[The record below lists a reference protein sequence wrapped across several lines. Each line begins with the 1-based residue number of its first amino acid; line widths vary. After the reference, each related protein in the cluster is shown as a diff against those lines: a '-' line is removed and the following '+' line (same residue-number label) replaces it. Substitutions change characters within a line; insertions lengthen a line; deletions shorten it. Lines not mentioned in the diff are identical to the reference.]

1 MRRTLPAAACLLG
14 AALALSACGEIK
26 TRIDPVAS
34 QAQPLTL
41 ALDAPANATQ
51 TGVFTA
57 RSDGA
62 LTRAGI
68 DLQVTTA
75 SSSEQALAEVES
87 GRVDV
92 AIASEP
98 EVMLARNRHEKV
110 LAFGAITQG
119 PQATIV
125 AIKHKHKHKHKHRTI
140 TSVRDLRGA
149 RLGVSGLS
157 SESALL
163 STMLSRA
170 GVPSGRVKRVD
181 VSANPA
187 AALLSGRVD
196 AYYGDDASSVAAA
209 LRSRHKGVEVVPADK
224 LGLLRY
230 DGLVFATRIFYFAPH
245 LTLLRRFVQ
254 AIGRGYE
261 TVRTDPSAAVQALQ
275 AARSGLDPAL
285 TSTVL
290 TSTLPELFPGAGRPW
305 GWQNQNAWNAFG
317 RFLTSQ
323 QVISAPG
330 AWEGASTNQ
339 LLAGQGP

>member
-1 MRRTLPAAACLLG
+1 MRRTLSAAACLLG
-14 AALALSACGEIK
+14 AALALSACGEIT
-26 TRIDPVAS
+26 TRIEPVAS

-51 TGVFTA
+51 AGVFAA

-75 SSSEQALAEVES
+75 SNSEQALAEVES
-87 GRVDV
+87 GKVDV

-125 AIKHKHKHKHKHRTI
+125 SIKRHKHRTI
-140 TSVRDLRGA
+140 TSVRDLRGK

-170 GVPSGRVKRVD
+170 GVPSGRVTRVD

-196 AYYGDDASSVAAA
+196 AYYGDDASAVAAA

-224 LGLLRY
+224 LGLPRY
-230 DGLVFATRIFYFAPH
+230 DGLVFVTRIFYYAPH

-261 TVRTDPSAAVQALQ
+261 AVRKDPSAGVQALK

-285 TSTVL
+285 AGTVL
-290 TSTLPELFPGAGRPW
+290 KATLPDLFPPAGHPW
-305 GWQNQNAWNAFG
+305 GWQNPNAWNAFG

-330 AWEGASTNQ
+330 AWEGASVNQ

>member
-41 ALDAPANATQ
+41 ALDGPANPTQ
-51 TGVFTA
+51 AGIFAA

-62 LTRAGI
+62 LSRAGI
-68 DLQVTTA
+68 DLNVTTA
-75 SSSEQALAEVES
+75 SSSEQALAEVRA
-87 GRVDV
+87 GKVDV

-98 EVMLARNRHEKV
+98 EVMLARNRHDKV
-110 LAFGAITQG
+110 LSFAAITQG

-125 AIKHKHKHKHKHRTI
+125 SIKRRKHRAI
-140 TSVRDLRGA
+140 TSVKDLRGA
-149 RLGVSGLS
+149 RLGVSGLA
-157 SESALL
+157 SESVLL
-163 STMLSRA
+163 STMLKRA
-170 GVPSGRVKRVD
+170 GVPSGRVTRVD

-196 AYYGDDASSVAAA
+196 AYYGDDAPAVAAA
-209 LRSRHKGVEVVPADK
+209 LRSRHRRVEVVPADK
-224 LGLLRY
+224 LGLSRY
-230 DGLVFATRIFYFAPH
+230 DGLVFVTRIFYFAPH
-245 LTLLRRFVQ
+245 TTLLRRFVQ
-254 AIGRGYE
+254 AIGRGYDA
-261 TVRTDPSAAVQALQ
+261 VRADPSAGVQALQ

-285 TSTVL
+285 ASSVL
-290 TSTLPELFPGAGRPW
+290 TTTLPELFPGAGRPW
-305 GWQNQNAWNAFG
+305 GWQSQNAWNAFG

>member
-1 MRRTLPAAACLLG
+1 MRRTLPVAACLLG

-26 TRIDPVAS
+26 TQINPVAS

-51 TGVFTA
+51 AGIFAA

-62 LTRAGI
+62 MARASI
-68 DLQVTTA
+68 DLQLTTT
-75 SSSEQALAEVES
+75 SSTEQALADVES
-87 GRVDV
+87 GKVDV

-110 LAFGAITQG
+110 LSFGAITQG

-125 AIKHKHKHKHKHRTI
+125 SLKRRKHRTI
-140 TSVRDLRGA
+140 RSVKELQGT
-149 RLGVSGLS
+149 RLGVSGLA

-163 STMLSRA
+163 STMLQRA
-170 GVPSGRVKRVD
+170 GVPSGRVSRID
-181 VSANPA
+181 VSANPT

-196 AYYGDDASSVAAA
+196 AYYGNQAASVAAA
-209 LRSRHKGVEVVPADK
+209 LRARHKGVEVVPADK
-224 LGLLRY
+224 LGLLPY
-230 DGLVFATRIFYFAPH
+230 DGLVFVTRIFYFAPH

-254 AIGRGYE
+254 AVGRGYE
-261 TVRTDPSAAVQALQ
+261 TVRSDPSAGIRALQ
-275 AARSGLDPAL
+275 AARPSIDPKLA
-285 TSTVL
+285 STVL
-290 TSTLPELFPGAGRPW
+290 ASTLPELFAAQGRPW
-305 GWQNQNAWNAFG
+305 GWQSLTAWNAFG

-330 AWEGASTNQ
+330 AWAGASTNQ